1 MLALTPL
8 VRRDFLG
15 LTAAIAMVGLTLGLV
30 LPQSALRLQ
39 ASGADAGLTG
49 AILALHALGL
59 VLSMPVTM
67 PLVQRLG
74 ARSLLVLA
82 TATSALVCASLQGAA
97 QIWQLA
103 AGLLGLGVSLGLV
116 FNLVEAWVND
126 VLPDASRGHW
136 LAIHCTVFTL
146 FQLLG
151 PLLLPW
157 LPTQRP
163 GLLPFEWCGL
173 LLLASLPACRL
184 LSAHHFS
191 AEEESGPS
199 TAWWRLLARA
209 PAVVW
214 GTALFALFDAL
225 VLGLLPVHARA
236 HGLSDA
242 EALRSAAVVLAGDT
256 ALEWVIGRLAD
267 KHGHQRLQWACGVVL
282 LAGAALLPA
291 SAGQWWWWPL
301 LFAIGGAAGG
311 IYVLSLVA
319 CGHRF
324 AGQRLLQMTAL
335 LGATWGAASCAGPLF
350 TGTLMDLSARWA
362 LPGVLMGSTVVLMA
376 ALAWEAARGKHSNT
390 AALTD
395 PTGAPPC

>member
-1 MLALTPL
+1 MSALSPAI
-8 VRRDFLG
+8 RRDFLG
-15 LTAAIAMVGLTLGLV
+15 LTGAIAMVGLAMGLV
-30 LPQSALRLQ
+30 LPQSALQLQ
-39 ASGADAGLTG
+39 AWGADAGLTG

-59 VLSMPVTM
+59 VLSMPLTM
-67 PLVQRLG
+67 PLVNRLG
-74 ARSLLVLA
+74 ARPLLALA
-82 TATSALVCASLQGAA
+82 TLASGLICGALQSTSH
-97 QIWQLA
+97 IWPLA
-103 AGLLGLGVSLGLV
+103 AGLMGLGVSLGLV

-126 VLPDASRGHW
+126 VLPDSSRGHW

-151 PLLLPW
+151 PLLLTW

-163 GLLPFEWCGL
+163 GLLPFELCGL
-173 LLLASLPACRL
+173 LLVASLPAYRL

-191 AEEESGPS
+191 AEEESVPS
-199 TAWWRLLARA
+199 AVWWRLLAQA

-236 HGLSDA
+236 HGLTDA

-267 KHGHQRLQWACGVVL
+267 RYGHQRLQWACGLVL
-282 LAGAALLPA
+282 LLGAALLPA
-291 SAGQWWWWPL
+291 SAGHWTWWPL

-324 AGQRLLQMTAL
+324 SGQRLLQMTAL

-350 TGTLMDLSARWA
+350 TGALMDLSTRWA
-362 LPGVLMGSTVVLMA
+362 LPGVLMASTLVLMA
-376 ALAWEAARGKHSNT
+376 ALAWEAARAKSSSRTSSSNE
-390 AALTD
+390 
-395 PTGAPPC
+395 P

>member
-1 MLALTPL
+1 MSALQPAI
-8 VRRDFLG
+8 RRDFLG
-15 LTAAIAMVGLTLGLV
+15 LTAAIAMVGLALGLV
-30 LPQSALRLQ
+30 LPQSALRLE
-39 ASGADAGLTG
+39 ASGADASLTG

-59 VLSMPVTM
+59 VLSMPLTM

-74 ARSLLVLA
+74 ARALLALA
-82 TATSALVCASLQGAA
+82 TASSALVCASLQGAV
-97 QIWQLA
+97 QTWQLA
-103 AGLLGLGVSLGLV
+103 LGLMGLGVSLGLV

-126 VLPDASRGHW
+126 ILPDASRGHW

-173 LLLASLPACRL
+173 LLMASLPACGL
-184 LSAHHFS
+184 LSAHHFH
-191 AEEESGPS
+191 AEEESAPS
-199 TAWWRLLARA
+199 TAWWRLLAQA

-214 GTALFALFDAL
+214 GTALFALFDAV

-267 KHGHQRLQWACGVVL
+267 RHGHQRLQWACGLVL
-282 LAGAALLPA
+282 LMGAALLPA

-324 AGQRLLQMTAL
+324 AGQRLLQITAL

-350 TGTLMDLSARWA
+350 TGALMDLSAHWA
-362 LPGVLMGSTVVLMA
+362 LPGVLVGSTLILMA
-376 ALAWEAARGKHSNT
+376 ALAWEAAQARRQRTTSLT
-390 AALTD
+390 A

>member
-1 MLALTPL
+1 MLALLPPI
-8 VRRDFLG
+8 RRDFLG
-15 LTAAIAMVGLTLGLV
+15 LTAAIAMVGLALGMV

-39 ASGADAGLTG
+39 AAGADAGLTG
-49 AILALHALGL
+49 AVLALHALGL
-59 VLSMPVTM
+59 VLSMPLTM
-67 PLVQRLG
+67 PLVNRLG
-74 ARSLLVLA
+74 SRPLLAWATLA
-82 TATSALVCASLQGAA
+82 SALVCGALQSASLT
-97 QIWQLA
+97 WQLA
-103 AGLLGLGVSLGLV
+103 AGLMGLGVALGLV

-126 VLPDASRGHW
+126 ILPDASRGHW

-157 LPTQRP
+157 LPTQQL
-163 GLLPFEWCGL
+163 GLRPFELCGL
-173 LLLASLPACRL
+173 LLVASLPACRL

-199 TAWWRLLARA
+199 AAWWRLLAQA

-242 EALRSAAVVLAGDT
+242 DALRSAAVVLAGDT

-267 KHGHQRLQWACGVVL
+267 RHGHPRLQWACGLVL
-282 LAGAALLPA
+282 LMGAALLPA
-291 SAGQWWWWPL
+291 SAGHWVWWPL

-324 AGQRLLQMTAL
+324 SGQGLLQMTAL

-350 TGTLMDLSARWA
+350 TGVLMDLSARWA
-362 LPGVLMGSTVVLMA
+362 LPGVLMAATLVLMA
-376 ALAWEAARGKHSNT
+376 ALAWEAAHAKPSP
-390 AALTD
+390 AAPSLNE
-395 PTGAPPC
+395 P

>member
-184 LSAHHFS
+184 LSAHHFG
-191 AEEESGPS
+191 AE
-199 TAWWRLLARA
+199 
-209 PAVVW
+209 
-214 GTALFALFDAL
+214 
-225 VLGLLPVHARA
+225 
-236 HGLSDA
+236 
-242 EALRSAAVVLAGDT
+242 
-256 ALEWVIGRLAD
+256 
-267 KHGHQRLQWACGVVL
+267 
-282 LAGAALLPA
+282 
-291 SAGQWWWWPL
+291 
-301 LFAIGGAAGG
+301 
-311 IYVLSLVA
+311 
-319 CGHRF
+319 
-324 AGQRLLQMTAL
+324 
-335 LGATWGAASCAGPLF
+335 
-350 TGTLMDLSARWA
+350 
-362 LPGVLMGSTVVLMA
+362 
-376 ALAWEAARGKHSNT
+376 
-390 AALTD
+390 
-395 PTGAPPC
+395 

>member
-1 MLALTPL
+1 MPL
-8 VRRDFLG
+8 
-15 LTAAIAMVGLTLGLV
+15 
-30 LPQSALRLQ
+30 
-39 ASGADAGLTG
+39 
-49 AILALHALGL
+49 
-59 VLSMPVTM
+59 TM
-67 PLVQRLG
+67 PMVQRLG
-74 ARSLLVLA
+74 PRPLLALA

-97 QIWQLA
+97 QTWQLA

-126 VLPDASRGHW
+126 ILPDASRGHW

-199 TAWWRLLARA
+199 TAWWRLLAQA